1 VTDAVVEVVL
11 GELETLGALGAG
23 SGAGSGASIATV
35 ETADGEFA
43 RALAAVAG
51 RAAGARIRAFSDT
64 GVAADALAGLEA
76 EVDEVSAL
84 DASLFAGA
92 TVIAGRLPKSLAE
105 LDELA
110 EVAAA
115 HADDGVTLIL
125 GGREKFL
132 NRSMNEQLA
141 RHFGEVRATRGHRKA
156 RALVAT
162 LPRRG
167 GEPTYPR
174 EARIRDLDLEV
185 CAHGAAFAGPTLDLG
200 TRALIEALCSAEL
213 DAADVVDL
221 GCGTGILA
229 AWFAREHPAARV
241 VATDRSWAACA
252 SAAATARANGLDD
265 RIEVV
270 RATSGAGLADASSE
284 LVLLNPPFHDGHEVQ
299 QGMANDLFR
308 AAARVLRDGGQLV
321 TVFNS
326 HLRHREHL
334 ERIVGPTRQLARTPK
349 FTVTLTTRR

>member
-200 TRALIEALCSAEL
+200 
-213 DAADVVDL
+213 
-221 GCGTGILA
+221 CGTGILA